1 MMFAPVDLWR
11 GYDIVTLKGGAGM
24 IWKILLVLFGIYFV
38 CWLIGAID
46 RVLAEL
52 LFPKK
57 PPDSFWFK
65 R

>member
-1 MMFAPVDLWR
+1 
-11 GYDIVTLKGGAGM
+11 M

-57 PPDSFWFK
+57 PPDP
-65 R
+65 